1 LNFAKLCFSILSSS
15 FILTAGASERST
27 PPPKDG
33 DLESCISSAAAYHH
47 VNPNVLRAI
56 LRVESN
62 MNAGAV
68 NLNSNGSRDVGIAQI
83 NSIHFKELASHGISP
98 STLMDPCVSI
108 YVAAWKI
115 SKHIAKNG
123 NTWEAI
129 ARYHSA
135 TPAYNARYQALLKN
149 ELIRVG
155 VLEGKAIPVP
165 KVRPSTSMGA
175 PRNSAVAQPKPST
188 TVGSSRVSTE
198 QGKFGAPAVVFDG
211 G

>member
-1 LNFAKLCFSILSSS
+1 
-15 FILTAGASERST
+15 
-27 PPPKDG
+27 
-33 DLESCISSAAAYHH
+33 
-47 VNPNVLRAI
+47 
-56 LRVESN
+56 